1 MGIMVCSLFWAMQ
14 GLYYHQPQLTSEV
27 MIVQLDRKEGGRPG
41 RRRVYA
47 VPPFC
52 GAKGPMNDISSGDD
66 FVMHTVGRS
75 IHKDKASAAT
85 DLDAASDASED
96 EEDQKPAKP
105 VKP

>member
-1 MGIMVCSLFWAMQ
+1 MFLILGNAGFILSSTAVNVGS
-14 GLYYHQPQLTSEV
+14 
-27 MIVQLDRKEGGRPG
+27 DRKEGGRPG

-52 GAKGPMNDISSGDD
+52 GAKGPMNDISSGVD

-75 IHKDKASAAT
+75 IQKDKASAAT
-85 DLDAASDASED
+85 DLDAASGASED

-105 VKP
+105 LKP